1 MMVFEKTD
9 ISHIDLLKSYLAL
22 QSWRTCDYS
31 VGAVMMWR
39 NHLDTHHCVTDGC
52 LVMRGKFADGN
63 TYFAYPVGKNI
74 EGALNSIEAYAKENS
89 IDFLLSDVPESQLD
103 FLKQKY
109 GNRMSVSTNRDYWD
123 YLYEAD
129 KMRTFGG
136 KKLSSKRNHVNRFKR
151 SYPDCRF
158 VEINENN
165 LARAKEF
172 CKMFVDKLQGDENMS
187 VQEGES
193 SVEMFDY
200 ILKIGGFGAF
210 LELDGEII
218 AVSLGEIV
226 GDTMFIHVEKAL
238 HEYSGIYQALVSQF
252 AERFAAEN
260 VLYINR
266 EEDDGVE
273 GLRKSKLSYYPIAL
287 LEKYNVLIGN

>member
-1 MMVFEKTD
+1 MVFKKTD
-9 ISHIDLLKSYLAL
+9 INHIDLLKRYFTQ

-39 NHLDTHHCVTDGC
+39 NHLDTHHCVTDDC
-52 LVMRGKFADGN
+52 LVMCGNFADGTN
-63 TYFAYPVGKNI
+63 YFAYPVGSNI
-74 EGALNSIEAYAKENS
+74 SGALDSIEAYAKENS
-89 IDFLLSDVPESQLD
+89 IDFLLSDVPKSQLD

-109 GNRMSVSTNRDYWD
+109 GDRLSISTDRDYWD

-158 VEINENN
+158 VEIDKDNI
-165 LARAKEF
+165 ARAKDF
-172 CKMFVDKLQGDENMS
+172 CKMFVTELQGDANMS
-187 VQEGES
+187 VQEGNA

-200 ILKIGGFGAF
+200 ILELGGFGAF
-210 LELDGEII
+210 LELDGKII

-226 GDTMFIHVEKAL
+226 GDTMFVHVEKAL
-238 HEYSGIYQALVSQF
+238 HEYSGIYQALVLQF
-252 AERFAAEN
+252 AERFATEN

-273 GLRKSKLSYYPIAL
+273 GLRKSKLSYYPVAL